1 MKEQRRYI
9 RVQIAALAVWA
20 ASILLIYFTDLLYGK
35 EFYRAALYANAILF
49 WAALLV
55 WLALTVKIL
64 LAGRGTG
71 QSLPGI
77 MRFFRNRPAAVAD
90 GILLFWIGGSLII
103 SLSGRRL
110 PSQFLSF
117 LQIAGFVFL
126 IGIHGILNGS
136 NYAAVYGK
144 DEKGVQQ
151 KDE

>member
-1 MKEQRRYI
+1 MEEEMKEQRRYI
-9 RVQIAALAVWA
+9 RAQIAALAVWA

-49 WAALLV
+49 WLALAV

-71 QSLPGI
+71 NGLPGI
-77 MRFFRNRPAAVAD
+77 LRFFRNRPAAIAD
-90 GILLFWIGGSLII
+90 GILLFWLAAGIVVL
-103 SLSGRRL
+103 LSGRGL
-110 PSQFLSF
+110 PSEFLSF

-144 DEKGVQQ
+144 DEKGVQ
-151 KDE
+151 